1 MILRRYLI
9 RQVATTTALVVGFL
23 IVMLLGGRLIR
34 YFGMAA
40 EGGLQVGVLFRLVG
54 YNLPYFLELILPL
67 SFFIA
72 LMLVFGRLY
81 TDNEMAIVN
90 GAGVSRSAMGR
101 LLVPLVLV
109 LVLAQSFLAFVG
121 KPWGVRNAESIWQSQ
136 ALVQIFDLV
145 RPKQFMSSGNF
156 HLFVGEIGENRA
168 YLGDVILIQTNITQD
183 NQAQA
188 GDWKTLPK
196 DTLILASSAT
206 QVPSENGQV
215 LLDLHKGRR
224 YEVNPISRAYNEVGF
239 ETYRIRLDIK
249 DTPLKPFKIETYRTS
264 DLLGWLAM
272 PAIPNGFERSV
283 VLAEVGYRASLP
295 FLMILAVLIALPLSQ
310 VKPRQG
316 RWLKLVPSIF
326 VFVAVVLLVISLK
339 STIAKGKADIWAY
352 PLLIVLLL
360 LGSLYANYHARLVMR
375 YRLNTSRSKG
385 EKNG

>member
-72 LMLVFGRLY
+72 LMLTFGRLY

-101 LLVPLVLV
+101 LLIPFVLVLV
-109 LVLAQSFLAFVG
+109 LVQSFLAFVG
-121 KPWGVRNAESIWQSQ
+121 KPWGLRNSETIWQSQ

-156 HLFVGEIGENRA
+156 HLYVGEIGENRA
-168 YLGDVILIQTNITQD
+168 YLSNVILVQTNIYQD
-183 NQAQA
+183 NQTQT

-196 DTLILASSAT
+196 DTIILASRAT
-206 QVPSENGQV
+206 QVPSDDGQV

-224 YEVNPISRAYNEVGF
+224 YELNPVSRAYNEVGF
-239 ETYRIRLDIK
+239 ETYRIRLDMK
-249 DTPLKPFKIETYRTS
+249 DTPLKPLKIETYRTNE
-264 DLLGWLAM
+264 LLGWLMM
-272 PAIPNGFERSV
+272 PTIPNGFERSA
-283 VLAEVGYRASLP
+283 VLAEIGYRSSLP
-295 FLMILAVLIALPLSQ
+295 FLMVLAVLIALPLSQ

-326 VFVAVVLLVISLK
+326 VFVAVVLIVISLK
-339 STIAKGKADIWAY
+339 STIAKGKADIWVY
-352 PLLIVLLL
+352 PVVVAMLLIV
-360 LGSLYANYHARLVMR
+360 SIYANYHARLVMR
-375 YRLNTSRSKG
+375 YRLNHSRQG
-385 EKNG
+385 GING

>member
-168 YLGDVILIQTNITQD
+168 YLGDVILIQTNINQD

-264 DLLGWLAM
+264 DLLGWLTM
-272 PAIPNGFERSV
+272 PVIPNGFERSV
-283 VLAEVGYRASLP
+283 VLAEIGYRASLP

>member
-168 YLGDVILIQTNITQD
+168 YLGDVILIQTNINQD
-183 NQAQA
+183 NQAQE

-249 DTPLKPFKIETYRTS
+249 DTPLKPFKIETYRTN

-283 VLAEVGYRASLP
+283 VLAEIGYRASLP